1 MAQIKS
7 AGTVVVELSLPELE
21 LVRRALKRV
30 DNFGLVDD
38 ERPALNLLADLSEVR
53 G

>member
-7 AGTVVVELSLPELE
+7 AGIVVVELSLPELE
-21 LVRRALKRV
+21 LVRRALK
-30 DNFGLVDD
+30 LVDD
-38 ERPALNLLADLSEVR
+38 FGVGDDWEPARELLADLSEVR

>member
-7 AGTVVVELSLPELE
+7 AGTVVVELSISELE
-21 LVRRALKRV
+21 LVRRSLKLV

-38 ERPALNLLADLSEVR
+38 EQPARELLADLSEVR
-53 G
+53 A